1 MVPRPGAARPDAVRG
16 EGSVVSSRPPRKIT
30 GRKALPYLLILP
42 SVVALLSLIVYPMLF
57 SLINSFYLWNLQTS
71 PVPLLFV
78 GGQNYQTVFTI
89 TPFLDALRNTLVL
102 SIGGTFVQFWFGL
115 GIALLLNAQVRGVS
129 LARTLLIMPTTIAP
143 IVVGFLFRYM
153 YYEGG
158 GLISW
163 LLASAGLPVPPQ
175 GLLGSAQT
183 ALAAIA
189 LADIWQWTPFFA
201 IVLYAGLLAI
211 PDDVVEAARVDG
223 ASGWR
228 LFWWITFPLMWRTAV
243 VVIMIRFMQL
253 FNMFDLV
260 LVLTR
265 GGPGTA
271 SRTLSYNL
279 YLEGLANYNIGVA
292 AAMTWII
299 VILVTILV
307 NLYILVAFRNWEW

>member
-1 MVPRPGAARPDAVRG
+1 MSLTLPARAVG
-16 EGSVVSSRPPRKIT
+16 G
-30 GRKALPYLLILP
+30 KALPYLLILP
-42 SVVALLSLIVYPMLF
+42 SVIALLSLIVYPIIF
-57 SLINSFYLWNLQTS
+57 SLLNSFYLWNLQIS
-71 PVPLLFV
+71 PTPLLFV
-78 GGQNYQTVFTI
+78 GDQNYRSVFTV
-89 TPFLDALRNTLVL
+89 TPFFDALRNTLLL
-102 SIGGTFVQFWFGL
+102 SIGGTFIQFWFGL
-115 GIALLLNAQVRGVS
+115 GIALLLNTQLKGMSA
-129 LARTLLIMPTTIAP
+129 ARALLIMPTTIAP

-163 LLASAGLPVPPQ
+163 LLTSAGFPVPPQ

-201 IVLYAGLLAI
+201 IVLYAGLLSI
-211 PDDVVEAARVDG
+211 PDDIVEAARVDG
-223 ASGWR
+223 ASGWQ
-228 LFWWITFPLMWRTAV
+228 LFVRITFPLMWRTAV

-265 GGPGTA
+265 GGPGTS